1 MDTHKKRIEQLLIET
16 QKQIQEQLQEHNTR
30 AIRINAKQ
38 QNEKMLRGLLE
49 DPPQEPAPKE
59 PAKVAPRRKPK
70 K

>member
-1 MDTHKKRIEQLLIET
+1 MDTHKKRIEELLIET
-16 QKQIQEQLQEHNTR
+16 QTQIQEK
-30 AIRINAKQ
+30 IREYQNLAVDINAKQ

-59 PAKVAPRRKPK
+59 PVKVAPRRKPK